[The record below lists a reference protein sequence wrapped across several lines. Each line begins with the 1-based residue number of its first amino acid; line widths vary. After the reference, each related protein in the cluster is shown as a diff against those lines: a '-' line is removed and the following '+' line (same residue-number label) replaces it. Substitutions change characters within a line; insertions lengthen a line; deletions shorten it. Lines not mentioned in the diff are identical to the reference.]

1 MEQKMED
8 PRKKFEGG
16 NANKALSAVSLI
28 VQTSSEFAL
37 HPNNLNVETLDFTC
51 IVIFRNVF
59 VYKNPKQALS
69 PVFYYV
75 VPAN

>member
-1 MEQKMED
+1 MEQKMDD

-16 NANKALSAVSLI
+16 NANNKALSAVSLI
-28 VQTSSEFAL
+28 VQIISEFAL

-59 VYKNPKQALS
+59 VYKNPKHALS
-69 PVFYYV
+69 PVF
-75 VPAN
+75 